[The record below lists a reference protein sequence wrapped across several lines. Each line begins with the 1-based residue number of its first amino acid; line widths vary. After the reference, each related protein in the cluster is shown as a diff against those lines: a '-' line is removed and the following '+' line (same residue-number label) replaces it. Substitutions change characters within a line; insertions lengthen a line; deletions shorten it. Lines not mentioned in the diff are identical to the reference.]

1 MKKYLSIL
9 TVSAALLFVSS
20 CNLDKYPYDDLEQ
33 TQALKSIEDAR
44 NFEIGAYARFKA
56 VFRMDNI
63 IAGDLQADYANAVSG
78 FTNTYGPLHRWSL
91 TQADYQ
97 TTYTW
102 DYAYLAIAQF
112 NFIIDNVPGIA
123 FNDAQEQ
130 AEADMIVGEAYLM
143 RAITAHMLAL
153 KFCDSYTNGNVAA
166 EHSGLPKVDK
176 YEPTDMPERASLE
189 STYTQILSDIGEA
202 KSRMAGLTGAANSTY
217 LTEDCV
223 TALEAQVLLSMG
235 NYTEALRVANTLIGS
250 SKYSLAK
257 TQEAVTDM
265 WTYDQGP
272 EVIFVFAASR
282 TNLPSQFGYYFI
294 ADRNS
299 ADDDF
304 LPDYIPTQA
313 TVDMYDDG
321 DFRKEAYFL
330 KTEGGDCEIGG
341 TFISTPVYLLNK
353 YPGNPNLKTS
363 TIAKNYYNAFK
374 LFRLSEMYLIAAE
387 AAVQS
392 GGDAKTPLNALR
404 QARGLEEL
412 GSVTL
417 ADVKAE
423 RFREMIFEGN
433 RISDLRRW
441 GDPCVRGA
449 VQTGKNAAGEDFGLV
464 SLGDEFD
471 KLNVQAGDFRMV
483 WPIPETAIYANQ
495 KLKDQQNPGWDRF

>member
-33 TQALKSIEDAR
+33 GQALKSIEDAR

-97 TTYTW
+97 TTNTW

-112 NFIIDNVPGIA
+112 NFIIDNVPGLA
-123 FNDAQEQ
+123 LNDAQEQ

-176 YEPTDMPERASLE
+176 YDPTDMPERSSLE
-189 STYTQILSDIGEA
+189 STYAQILSDIGEA
-202 KSRMAGLTGAANSTY
+202 KSRLAGLTGAAGSTY

-223 TALEAQVLLSMG
+223 TALEARVLLHMG
-235 NYTEALRVANTLIGS
+235 NYPEALRVANTLIGS

-257 TQEAVTDM
+257 TQEAFTDM

-272 EVIFVFAASR
+272 EVIVGFAASK

-299 ADDDF
+299 TDDD
-304 LPDYIPTQA
+304 A
-313 TVDMYDDG
+313 

-330 KTEGGDCEIGG
+330 KTGGDDCEIGG

-353 YPGNPNLKTS
+353 YPGNPDLKTA
-363 TIAKNYYNAFK
+363 TVKKNYYNAFK

-404 QARGLEEL
+404 QARGLEGL

-495 KLKDQQNPGWDRF
+495 KLKDQQNPGWNRF